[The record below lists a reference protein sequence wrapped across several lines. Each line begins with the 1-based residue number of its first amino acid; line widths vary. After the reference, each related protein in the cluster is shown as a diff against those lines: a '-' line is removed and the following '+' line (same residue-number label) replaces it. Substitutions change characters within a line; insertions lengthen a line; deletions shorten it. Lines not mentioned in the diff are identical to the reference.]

1 MGRMIR
7 NLFRYDCGA
16 DSDFSR
22 RIRAAAE
29 EAEQHLTGAS
39 IESEAARLRMLGRMG
54 LLEDGGAAADAR
66 RRMIQRHQQRRE
78 Q

>member
-39 IESEAARLRMLGRMG
+39 IESEAARLRMLGRIG
-54 LLEDGGAAADAR
+54 LSEGSSGADVAR
-66 RRMIQRHQQRRE
+66 QRMIQRHQRRE
-78 Q
+78 R

>member
-16 DSDFSR
+16 DSDFCR

-29 EAEQHLTGAS
+29 EAERHTAAS
-39 IESEAARLRMLGRMG
+39 SESEAARLRMLRRMG

-66 RRMIQRHQQRRE
+66 QRMIQRHQRRE
-78 Q
+78 R